1 MLGEFVEA
9 SINFQNDT
17 IYLMYL
23 VVAVCV
29 FGIAFIMFWSAN
41 KEDKN

>member
-17 IYLMYL
+17 VYLLYL
-23 VVAVCV
+23 LIIVGV
-29 FGIAFIMFWSAN
+29 FGSAFFMLWSASRN
-41 KEDKN
+41 QDK